1 MKSKK
6 IYLIEKGWIDS
17 LESINKKAMGYE
29 THSYTES
36 EEEAIKFC
44 EKHGY
49 WTGDDFWEITLT
61 PNNKM
66 PKYRYREVEQLK
78 KVK

>member
-1 MKSKK
+1 MMKSKK
-6 IYLIEKGWIDS
+6 IYLIEKGWIDP
-17 LESINKKAMGYE
+17 LENREATGYE
-29 THSYTES
+29 IHSYTES

-49 WTGDDFWEITLT
+49 WTGGDCWEISFT

-66 PKYRYREVEQLK
+66 PKYRYREVEPLK
-78 KVK
+78 NIK

>member
-1 MKSKK
+1 MMKSKK
-6 IYLIEKGWIDS
+6 IYLIEKGWIDP
-17 LESINKKAMGYE
+17 LENKKAMGYE

-36 EEEAIKFC
+36 EEKAIKFC

-49 WTGDDFWEITLT
+49 WTGDDCWEINLT

-66 PKYRYREVEQLK
+66 PKYRYIEVEQLK